1 MKTAQQ
7 NTTHTLIPE
16 AQLKLKKAH
25 RTKGDKR
32 TSQGGGLYRTKSLTK
47 HNNKVYM
54 QWHKGDKDCAMI
66 KTDQSANIQC
76 HIKETTTMT

>member
-7 NTTHTLIPE
+7 NTTHTHCMIPE

-47 HNNKVYM
+47 HNNKVSM
-54 QWHKGDKDCAMI
+54 Q
-66 KTDQSANIQC
+66 
-76 HIKETTTMT
+76 

>member
-16 AQLKLKKAH
+16 SQLKLKKAH

-54 QWHKGDKDCAMI
+54 QWHNSDKDCGN
-66 KTDQSANIQC
+66 DQNRLIC
-76 HIKETTTMT
+76 KHTMPHQRDHN